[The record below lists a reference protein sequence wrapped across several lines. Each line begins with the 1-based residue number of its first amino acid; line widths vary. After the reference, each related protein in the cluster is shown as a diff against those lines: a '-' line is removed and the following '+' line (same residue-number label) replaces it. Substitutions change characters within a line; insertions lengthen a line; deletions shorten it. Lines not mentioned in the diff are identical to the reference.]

1 MNQYSNI
8 CRKSF
13 SLTSFQDGLV
23 LDVLTIMPDSPK
35 ALLQLA
41 HGMCEHKERYIPFM
55 EYLARLGFGCIISD
69 HRGHGKSVKDPE
81 DLGYFYEN
89 GGPSLVKDLHQVTRF
104 IRREY
109 PDLPFFLFGHSMGSL
124 AVRVYL
130 KHYEKELSGLIVC
143 GSPSNNPLAG
153 PGMALVRLLAGIRG
167 ERCRS
172 RLINWLFSFSLEKP
186 FQAEGRSHS
195 WISSDKAVVKVY
207 TASPYC
213 NFTFTLNGYL
223 ALLWLLKNTYDKKGW
238 KVKNPRL
245 PILFLSG
252 GDDPCMISKE
262 KFEEAVTLLK
272 DAGYQNVSSRIYP
285 GLRHEILNES
295 KRQTVY
301 EDAAEFLLS
310 ALSSEN
316 GAP

>member
-1 MNQYSNI
+1 MNQSSNI
-8 CRKSF
+8 CQKSF

-23 LDVLTIMPDSPK
+23 LDVLTIMPESPK

-55 EYLARLGFGCIISD
+55 EYLAGQGIGCIISD
-69 HRGHGKSVKDPE
+69 HRGHGKSVKDME
-81 DLGYFYEN
+81 DFGYFYEN
-89 GGPSLVKDLHQVTRF
+89 GGPSLVKDLHQITRF

-130 KHYEKELSGLIVC
+130 KHYERELSGLIVC

-153 PGMALVRLLAGIRG
+153 PGMVLVRLLAGIRG
-167 ERCRS
+167 EHSRS
-172 RLINWLFSFSLEKP
+172 RLINKLFSASLEKP
-186 FQAEGRSHS
+186 FQADGVHS
-195 WISSDKAVVKVY
+195 WISGDKDVVKAY
-207 TASPYC
+207 NASPYC

-223 ALLWLLKNTYDKKGW
+223 ALLWLVKNTYDKKGW
-238 KVKNPRL
+238 KVKNPDL

-272 DAGYQNVSSRIYP
+272 DAGYQNVNSKIYP

-301 EDAAEFLLS
+301 EDAAKFLLS
-310 ALSSEN
+310 ALPSEN
-316 GAP
+316 TAL

>member
-1 MNQYSNI
+1 MNQSPNI
-8 CRKSF
+8 CHKSF
-13 SLTSFQDGLV
+13 SLTSFQDGLI
-23 LDVLTIMPDSPK
+23 LDVLTVMPDSPK

-55 EYLARLGFGCIISD
+55 EYLAGLGFGCIISD
-69 HRGHGKSVKDPE
+69 HRGHGKSVKAME

-89 GGPSLVKDLHQVTRF
+89 GGPSLVKDLHQVTLF
-104 IRREY
+104 IRRQY
-109 PDLPFFLFGHSMGSL
+109 PRLPFFLFGHSMGSL

-130 KHYEKELSGLIVC
+130 KHYEKDLSGLIVC

-153 PGMALVRLLAGIRG
+153 PGMVLVRLLADIGG
-167 ERCRS
+167 DRCRS
-172 RLINWLFSFSLEKP
+172 RLINRIFSASFEKP
-186 FQAEGRSHS
+186 FHGEGMIHS
-195 WISSDKAVVKVY
+195 WISSDKAVVKAY
-207 TASPYC
+207 NASPYC

-223 ALLWLLKNTYDKKGW
+223 ALLWLVKSTYDKKGW
-238 KVKNPRL
+238 KVKKPHL

-285 GLRHEILNES
+285 GLRHEILNEPM
-295 KRQTVY
+295 RQAVY

-310 ALSSEN
+310 ALPSKNTVS
-316 GAP
+316 

>member
-1 MNQYSNI
+1 M
-8 CRKSF
+8 
-13 SLTSFQDGLV
+13 V
-23 LDVLTIMPDSPK
+23 
-35 ALLQLA
+35 
-41 HGMCEHKERYIPFM
+41 
-55 EYLARLGFGCIISD
+55 
-69 HRGHGKSVKDPE
+69 
-81 DLGYFYEN
+81 
-89 GGPSLVKDLHQVTRF
+89 
-104 IRREY
+104 
-109 PDLPFFLFGHSMGSL
+109 
-124 AVRVYL
+124 
-130 KHYEKELSGLIVC
+130 
-143 GSPSNNPLAG
+143 
-153 PGMALVRLLAGIRG
+153 LVRLLAGIRG

-195 WISSDKAVVKVY
+195 WISSDKAVVKAY

-252 GDDPCMISKE
+252 GDDACMISKE

-285 GLRHEILNES
+285 GLRHEILNEP